1 MTDRIKYA
9 HFDALSQLVA
19 DRVISARPHPG
30 LPLTIYNYTV
40 KATMTPLAE
49 WTEPMKDCRG
59 LILDRD
65 GYIVGRPFRKFWNMS
80 QVLDQVPVGEL
91 FAVWEKLDGSLG
103 IVCSYAG
110 ERVVATRGSFESEQ
124 AVWFKRWMD
133 AKHPGFTPSGETWL
147 FEIIYPDNRIVVD
160 YGDRKEGVL
169 LAVMAPDGVE
179 LTDLFNGQIRFHSA
193 RCFDGIKDFAVINSD
208 PQFAGEEGFVVK
220 WANGFMAKVKADEY
234 CRLHRLITQCSTR
247 TIWELLR
254 SGAGIQELVDRVPAE
269 FAYWVAGVASGLQRK
284 HDSLKIMT
292 AYHMANY
299 GTGAT
304 GAEFSRKE
312 FALWAKQ
319 QEHPQLLFALLDG
332 KGISDMCWKLVEP
345 EWATPFRK
353 ESEDA

>member
-9 HFDALSQLVA
+9 HFDALPQLVA
-19 DRVISARPHPG
+19 DRVISARPHPS
-30 LPLTIYNYTV
+30 LPLTILNYTV
-40 KATMTPLAE
+40 KAQMTPLAE

-65 GYIVGRPFRKFWNMS
+65 GY
-80 QVLDQVPVGEL
+80 
-91 FAVWEKLDGSLG
+91 
-103 IVCSYAG
+103 
-110 ERVVATRGSFESEQ
+110 
-124 AVWFKRWMD
+124 
-133 AKHPGFTPSGETWL
+133 
-147 FEIIYPDNRIVVD
+147 YPDNRIVVD

-193 RCFDGIKDFAVINSD
+193 RRFNGIKDFAIINSD

-269 FAYWVAGVASGLQRK
+269 FKTWVENTANE
-284 HDSLKIMT
+284 LKFQQSNLEDGSRALFWSRNKT
-292 AYHMANY
+292 W
-299 GTGAT
+299 
-304 GAEFSRKE
+304 SRKE
-312 FALWAKQ
+312 YAEWATT
-319 QEHPQLLFALLDG
+319 HTNPGILFALLDE
-332 KGISDMCWKLVEP
+332 KPISDMCWRLVEP
-345 EWATPFRK
+345 KWATPFK
-353 ESEDA
+353 SNGEDV